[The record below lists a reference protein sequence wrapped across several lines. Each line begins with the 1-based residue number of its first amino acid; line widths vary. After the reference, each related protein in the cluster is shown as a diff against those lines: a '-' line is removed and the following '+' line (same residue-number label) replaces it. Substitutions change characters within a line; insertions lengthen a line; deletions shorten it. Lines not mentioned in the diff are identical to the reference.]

1 MSKDLAKKFA
11 TGCAVTKVPS
21 GGEEIVLQGDVSD
34 EVEEFILEKYKQV
47 PEDNIELVDD
57 KKKKKAAAA

>member
-1 MSKDLAKKFA
+1 
-11 TGCAVTKVPS
+11 
-21 GGEEIVLQGDVSD
+21 
-34 EVEEFILEKYKQV
+34 VEEFILEKYKQV